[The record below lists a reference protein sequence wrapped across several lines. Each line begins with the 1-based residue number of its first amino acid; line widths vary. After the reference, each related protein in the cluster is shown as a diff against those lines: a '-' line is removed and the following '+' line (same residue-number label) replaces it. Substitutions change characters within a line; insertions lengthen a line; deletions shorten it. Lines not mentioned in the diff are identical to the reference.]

1 MRKRFAHQAMDKP
14 ALYEILDQYFD
25 SFQRKDVVQ
34 MRGLVAN
41 DICLRD
47 WDTQAIGLDDFLT
60 ANQAIFE
67 SFDEIRIKRVA
78 TDIVEKKAF
87 CLIEVG
93 LNDLNPITVM
103 DVITVDEKGKIV
115 SVEAYRQF

>member
-1 MRKRFAHQAMDKP
+1 MDES
-14 ALYEILDQYFD
+14 ALYDILDQYFD

-87 CLIEVG
+87 CLIEVIERLEPNHRDG
-93 LNDLNPITVM
+93 RHHRGR
-103 DVITVDEKGKIV
+103 KGQN
-115 SVEAYRQF
+115 RLG

>member
-1 MRKRFAHQAMDKP
+1 MDES
-14 ALYEILDQYFD
+14 ALYDILDQYFD

>member
-1 MRKRFAHQAMDKP
+1 MRKRFAHQAMDES

-25 SFQRKDVVQ
+25 SFQRKDVAQ
-34 MRGLVAN
+34 LRDLVAN

-47 WDTQAIGLDDFLT
+47 WDTHAIGRDDFLT
-60 ANQAIFE
+60 ANQAIFG
-67 SFDEIRIKRVA
+67 SFGEIRIKRIA

-103 DVITVDEKGKIV
+103 DVITVDEKRKIV